1 MKKDASKV
9 KQFLSLTTALS
20 LALSLGTGSAWA
32 VEEVP
37 SPAGQAGEQE
47 KTAVISLC
55 DSRTFQFNIPVELTE
70 EEAKAVAEG
79 VVWSLDWEA
88 GYRDIPD
95 GAWYGDTVEAVTAAG
110 PMKGTSDT
118 TFGPEEKIT
127 REMVAATLYRLAGE
141 PEMTGEALAVVE
153 TTSSVYSD
161 ADAAAVSGWAKEAMA
176 WAVETGA
183 LQGSGNRLMPGKTA
197 TRQELAAA
205 LYRNAGSPAVEGK
218 ETEDFADNASVAGWA
233 ADAMEWCVEEG
244 TLKGNENTLMPEGTA
259 ARAELAA
266 MLLRLAPAQD

>member
-1 MKKDASKV
+1 M
-9 KQFLSLTTALS
+9 
-20 LALSLGTGSAWA
+20 
-32 VEEVP
+32 EEVP

-79 VVWSLDWEA
+79 VVWSLDYDGEA

-127 REMVAATLYRLAGE
+127 WEMVAATLYRLAGE

-161 ADAAAVSGWAKEAMA
+161 ADAAAVSGWAKETMA

-183 LQGSGNRLMPGKTA
+183 LQGSGNQLMPGKTA
-197 TRQELAAA
+197 TRQELAAV

-218 ETEDFADNASVAGWA
+218 ETEDFADNASVADWA

-244 TLKGNENTLMPEGTA
+244 ILKGNENTLMPEGTA
-259 ARAELAA
+259 TRAELAA